1 MNGEPH
7 ENGPPSDA
15 FAELCAYM
23 DGESSEAERGACVEL
38 LARDASARERLRAW
52 QAQKAA
58 LQALCATPG
67 ESTPPIVVRT
77 RPPWRHRAALAA
89 CWLVAGAG
97 LGFAAHD
104 IATPYFGAG
113 VQASALARR
122 ADLAYA
128 VYAPEERHPVEVPAA
143 DRAHLIAWLSKRLDR
158 PLSVPSLDEYGYRLV
173 GGRLL
178 PGEGGPAAQFMYE
191 AAGGTRVTLYVT
203 RATHD
208 ESDFKVLRAGTRST
222 FYWVNDRM
230 GYAMSSSIPE
240 LKLRA
245 IATDVCASLGG
256 RPQRWQ

>member
-7 ENGPPSDA
+7 ENGPPADTLA
-15 FAELCAYM
+15 ALGAYM
-23 DGESSEAERGACVEL
+23 DGESSDADRAACVEL
-38 LARDASARERLRAW
+38 LARDASARERLHAW
-52 QAQKAA
+52 RAQKAA
-58 LQALCATPG
+58 LQALYATPVD
-67 ESTPPIVVRT
+67 TAPALVVRT
-77 RPPWRHRAALAA
+77 RPAWWRRAALAA

-97 LGFAAHD
+97 LGFAARD
-104 IATPYFGAG
+104 IATTYFGAG
-113 VQASALARR
+113 AQASAFARR
-122 ADLAYA
+122 ADIAYA

-158 PLSVPSLDEYGYRLV
+158 PLSVPSLDEYGYALV

-191 AAGGTRVTLYVT
+191 GASGTRLTLYVT

-230 GYAMSSSIPE
+230 GYAMSGSIPE

>member
-7 ENGPPSDA
+7 ESGPPPDA
-15 FAELCAYM
+15 LAALGAYM
-23 DGESSEAERGACVEL
+23 DGESSEAERAACVEL
-38 LARDASARERLRAW
+38 LAHDASERERLHAW
-52 QAQKAA
+52 RAQKAA
-58 LQALCATPG
+58 LQALCAIPGDTTPA
-67 ESTPPIVVRT
+67 IVVRT
-77 RPPWRHRAALAA
+77 RPVWWRRAALAA

-104 IATPYFGAG
+104 IATAYFSAD
-113 VQASALARR
+113 VQASAFARR
-122 ADLAYA
+122 ADVAYA
-128 VYAPEERHPVEVPAA
+128 VYAPEERHPVEVASA

-158 PLSVPSLDEYGYRLV
+158 PLSVPSLDEYGYTFV

-178 PGEGGPAAQFMYE
+178 PGDAGPAAQFMYE
-191 AAGGTRVTLYVT
+191 GAGGTRLTLYVT
-203 RATHD
+203 HATHD
-208 ESDFKVLRAGTRST
+208 ESAFRVLRAGTRST

-230 GYAMSSSIPE
+230 GYAMSGSIPE

>member
-1 MNGEPH
+1 MP
-7 ENGPPSDA
+7 A
-15 FAELCAYM
+15 F
-23 DGESSEAERGACVEL
+23 
-38 LARDASARERLRAW
+38 
-52 QAQKAA
+52 
-58 LQALCATPG
+58 
-67 ESTPPIVVRT
+67 
-77 RPPWRHRAALAA
+77 
-89 CWLVAGAG
+89 
-97 LGFAAHD
+97 FAARD
-104 IATPYFGAG
+104 IATTYFGAG
-113 VQASALARR
+113 AQASAFARR
-122 ADLAYA
+122 ADIAYA

-158 PLSVPSLDEYGYRLV
+158 PLSVPSLDEYGYALV

-191 AAGGTRVTLYVT
+191 GASGTRLTLYVT

-230 GYAMSSSIPE
+230 GYAMSGSIPE